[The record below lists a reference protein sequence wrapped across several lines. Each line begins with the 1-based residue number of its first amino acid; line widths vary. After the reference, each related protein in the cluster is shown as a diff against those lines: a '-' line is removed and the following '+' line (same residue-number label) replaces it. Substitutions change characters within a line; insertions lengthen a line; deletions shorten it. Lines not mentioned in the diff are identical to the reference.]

1 MFLTL
6 LISNFDQI
14 YFSTTFLYFLFIFLQ
29 NIFLIFYSP
38 SPWEKNAKKYEC
50 EMYTQNHVAIE
61 PTNDDAIE
69 NDKEN
74 NENIRLENMTEN
86 SFAFKQENTE
96 DNEPTTKGY

>member
-1 MFLTL
+1 
-6 LISNFDQI
+6 
-14 YFSTTFLYFLFIFLQ
+14 
-29 NIFLIFYSP
+29 
-38 SPWEKNAKKYEC
+38 
-50 EMYTQNHVAIE
+50 MYIQNHVAIE

-74 NENIRLENMTEN
+74 KNEN

>member
-1 MFLTL
+1 M
-6 LISNFDQI
+6 
-14 YFSTTFLYFLFIFLQ
+14 YFSTKNIFYTFLYSLFIFLP
-29 NIFLIFYSP
+29 NIFLPFYSP
-38 SPWEKNAKKYEC
+38 SPWEKSAKKYEC
-50 EMYTQNHVAIE
+50 EMYIQNHVAIE

-74 NENIRLENMTEN
+74 NENKNEN

>member
-1 MFLTL
+1 
-6 LISNFDQI
+6 
-14 YFSTTFLYFLFIFLQ
+14 
-29 NIFLIFYSP
+29 
-38 SPWEKNAKKYEC
+38 
-50 EMYTQNHVAIE
+50 MYTQNHVAIE

-74 NENIRLENMTEN
+74 NENIRLENMNEN